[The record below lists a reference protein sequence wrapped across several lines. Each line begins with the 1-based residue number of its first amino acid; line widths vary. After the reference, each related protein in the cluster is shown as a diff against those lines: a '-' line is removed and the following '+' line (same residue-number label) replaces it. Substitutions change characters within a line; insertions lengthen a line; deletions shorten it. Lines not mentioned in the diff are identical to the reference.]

1 MKGYY
6 QTAGLAGSV
15 FWAWLLMIPIFGM
28 IMWLEVSHLNVYV
41 ISAFI
46 LFVVLVGYILG
57 RQRVT
62 IEADGLRFRKLASIH
77 SDYMT
82 FEEMSQI
89 QFTKRTMMFSVR
101 GEVYH
106 YWFSPNIQ
114 AEMKTRFAT
123 SHI

>member
-6 QTAGLAGSV
+6 QTAGLLGYV
-15 FWAWLLMIPIFGM
+15 FWTWLLMIPIFGM
-28 IMWLEVSHLNVYV
+28 IMWLEVSHLNVYAV
-41 ISAFI
+41 SAFI
-46 LFVVLVGYILG
+46 LFVVLVTAIMG

-62 IEADGLRFRKLASIH
+62 IETDGLRFRKLASIH
-77 SDYMT
+77 SDYIT

-101 GEVYH
+101 GEQYH
-106 YWFSPNIQ
+106 YWFSPKIQ
-114 AEMKTRFAT
+114 TEMKTRFAT